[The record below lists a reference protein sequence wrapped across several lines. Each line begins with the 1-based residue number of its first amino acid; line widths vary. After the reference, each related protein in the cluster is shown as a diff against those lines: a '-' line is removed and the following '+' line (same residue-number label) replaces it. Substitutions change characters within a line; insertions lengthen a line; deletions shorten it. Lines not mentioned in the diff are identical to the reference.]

1 MRVVGLAFVVALS
14 TFVLSAQTA
23 LAGRPSNGEGW
34 WGVTTDKTTTGA
46 GFILIIAFPLLVAF
60 LSFVQGRLEKRKQAR
75 MQAKKA
81 RLARAD
87 LRGGW

>member
-1 MRVVGLAFVVALS
+1 MRLVRLVFVVALS
-14 TFVLSAQTA
+14 TFILSAQTA
-23 LAGRPSNGEGW
+23 IAGRPSNGEGW
-34 WGVTTDKTTTGA
+34 WGETSDSVTTGA
-46 GFILIIAFPLLVAF
+46 GFILIVAFPLLVAF